1 MIDLDEESLNRLI
14 IVVEVCG
21 CNLAYEFLHQK
32 LVPAKPSKSIFLS
45 PLISHSFVC
54 TQFTPIRS

>member
-1 MIDLDEESLNRLI
+1 VIDLDEESLNRLI

-32 LVPAKPSKSIFLS
+32 LVPAKPSKSIF
-45 PLISHSFVC
+45 
-54 TQFTPIRS
+54 